1 MTEFNLL
8 LMTIDS
14 ENLGIPDPEV
24 TALCSMPSN
33 EFGRLCKEFL
43 GLSESIRIEANKE
56 NIRFSI
62 ITGEVGTVSVMLSH
76 QDTGS

>member
-1 MTEFNLL
+1 
-8 LMTIDS
+8 MTIDS
-14 ENLGIPDPEV
+14 ENLGIPDPEF

-62 ITGEVGTVSVMLSH
+62 TG
-76 QDTGS
+76 